1 MIINLHVAYN
11 VIVCECTF
19 RVTLFYLNIVPVF
32 FLDDTSGAQ
41 VSFPTDQEIAAEIH
55 SRRFRE

>member
-1 MIINLHVAYN
+1 MITNLHVAW
-11 VIVCECTF
+11 TF

-41 VSFPTDQEIAAEIH
+41 ASFPTDQEIAAEIH